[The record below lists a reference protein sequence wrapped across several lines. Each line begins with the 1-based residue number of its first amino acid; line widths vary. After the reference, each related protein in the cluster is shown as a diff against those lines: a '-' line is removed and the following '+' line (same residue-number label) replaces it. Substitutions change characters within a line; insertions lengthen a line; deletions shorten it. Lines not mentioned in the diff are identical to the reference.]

1 MTALDV
7 DQLVMEAEA
16 KWSLGDD
23 KGAAATLERALAAA
37 WGRPDEVARVS
48 EVATRLADARPSEPL
63 TLFAQRAAMGAE
75 ALEADPTR
83 APGAENTPED
93 TRSAIWRNR
102 LRLIQLAVFSIV
114 VIVVL
119 VMRYLEVAR

>member
-1 MTALDV
+1 
-7 DQLVMEAEA
+7 MEAEA

-23 KGAAATLERALAAA
+23 EGAAATLERALAAV

-63 TLFAQRAAMGAE
+63 TLFAQRAATGAE
-75 ALEADPTR
+75 ALEADPTG
-83 APGAENTPED
+83 APGAENTAED

-102 LRLIQLAVFSIV
+102 LGLIQLAIFSIV

-119 VMRYLEVAR
+119 VVRYLEVAR

>member
-1 MTALDV
+1 M
-7 DQLVMEAEA
+7 
-16 KWSLGDD
+16 
-23 KGAAATLERALAAA
+23 
-37 WGRPDEVARVS
+37 VARRRRGCRSDSGAGTRSCLGSSGRGCAVS

-75 ALEADPTR
+75 AFEVDPTG
-83 APGAENTPED
+83 APGAENTAED

-102 LRLIQLAVFSIV
+102 LGLIQLAIFSIV

-119 VMRYLEVAR
+119 VVRYLEVAR